1 MSGAGRGGRRNERA
15 AQNGKTVGRPP
26 KPDKLVPLMLRVPPD
41 LRAAYDA
48 APPAVRAQARAAMV
62 TALVAALEERE
73 S

>member
-1 MSGAGRGGRRNERA
+1 MGKGG
-15 AQNGKTVGRPP
+15 GV
-26 KPDKLVPLMLRVPPD
+26 MLYLFD
-41 LRAAYDA
+41 LDDTLITSYMRAAYDA